1 MYSKEDQ
8 ETYITEYTIEITHI
22 QNIIENTHYLP
33 RTGEQN
39 SANRKHKL
47 RFTVTM
53 NMSSKMKCGQHFL
66 SYFSYIVMT
75 KPYDETNL

>member
-22 QNIIENTHYLP
+22 QYIIENTHYLP

-39 SANRKHKL
+39 SANRKTQTKIYCYNEHVL
-47 RFTVTM
+47 QNEVWTT
-53 NMSSKMKCGQHFL
+53 
-66 SYFSYIVMT
+66 FS
-75 KPYDETNL
+75 